1 METRKLTESVCS
13 LSIDFTTMLQM
24 LTQPAAFQGTGSSG
38 DWFQRGSHRD
48 HEPIIAIQTHAS
60 AVVLTASRV
69 YKLKKPKNFGFFDYS
84 TPALRR
90 HFCQQEVLL
99 NARLAPQV
107 YLGVAPVLLF
117 IDGQFRFGPTF
128 LPGDVPLPGMML
140 DGGCIMDYAVVMVRL
155 PDEATLEYRV
165 RTRTAS
171 PSLLAEIA
179 RYVAAFHATSHA
191 NEYIAS
197 FGGVE

>member
-24 LTQPAAFQGTGSSG
+24 LTQPAAFQGTGSGG

-48 HEPIIAIQTHAS
+48 HDPITAVQTHAS

-90 HFCQQEVLL
+90 HFC
-99 NARLAPQV
+99 R
-107 YLGVAPVLLF
+107 
-117 IDGQFRFGPTF
+117 D
-128 LPGDVPLPGMML
+128 
-140 DGGCIMDYAVVMVRL
+140 
-155 PDEATLEYRV
+155 
-165 RTRTAS
+165 
-171 PSLLAEIA
+171 
-179 RYVAAFHATSHA
+179 
-191 NEYIAS
+191 AS
-197 FGGVE
+197 FRRRADRRAAAREAVEHGATVAFVECVCPREVALERL